1 MGAGLR
7 TIQSN
12 ARSYTNRTRRDSR
25 VSQKT
30 RAAQAEAS
38 SAGAPGPASAPLPVG
53 SEFGTA
59 FASLG
64 PGQLGQPSHL
74 NIAGEGAGQSS
85 TSLMPPPPPFMR
97 RTNGPSLGTR
107 LPPMVLAPQPPP
119 FQEYRNPDE
128 RPMGGP
134 GPPLPA
140 GQTPGTS
147 PLRRGRD
154 GQGGNRRGPG

>member
-12 ARSYTNRTRRDSR
+12 ARSYTNRTRRDTR

-30 RAAQAEAS
+30 RAAQAEAG
-38 SAGAPGPASAPLPVG
+38 SAGAPGPASGPLPVG
-53 SEFGTA
+53 SEFGMA
-59 FASLG
+59 FASFG
-64 PGQLGQPSHL
+64 SGQLGQPSHL
-74 NIAGEGAGQSS
+74 NLAGEGAGQSS
-85 TSLMPPPPPFMR
+85 TSLMPPPPFMR
-97 RTNGPSLGTR
+97 RTNGPALSTR

-119 FQEYRNPDE
+119 FQEYRNGDE
-128 RPMGGP
+128 RSMGGP
-134 GPPLPA
+134 VPPLPA
-140 GQTPGTS
+140 GLAPEPP